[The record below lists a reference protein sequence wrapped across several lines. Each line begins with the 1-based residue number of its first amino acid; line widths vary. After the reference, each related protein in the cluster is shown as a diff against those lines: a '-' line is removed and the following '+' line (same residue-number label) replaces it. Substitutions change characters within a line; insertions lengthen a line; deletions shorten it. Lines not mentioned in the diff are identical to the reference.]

1 MRKEKI
7 VARWFTVLKA
17 CRNKLQPVDYRLN
30 KIKRHDQ
37 VFFVFRGL
45 CKAIHPLRK
54 KFSFPYLNK
63 EQVVLSLCFFISKL
77 WNHHALL
84 TLQERARVSL
94 QIYQVCDQIM
104 ILTVSCSEFRSFF
117 TLKKWGNEECAKLDM
132 HKACDLVF
140 LWSLLI
146 LHGFER
152 IWLCTCFSLE
162 STNAL
167 RMLIKF
173 FSTPNSC
180 HAVSRKWGEE
190 SLLEFEVSE
199 EERSNYS

>member
-1 MRKEKI
+1 MLNWTRKLFTRETFGLFKPSRPRWWWKMRREKI

-30 KIKRHDQ
+30 KIPPIKRHDQ

-54 KFSFPYLNK
+54 KFSFPYLIK

-117 TLKKWGNEECAKLDM
+117 TSSQ
-132 HKACDLVF
+132 HK
-140 LWSLLI
+140 S
-146 LHGFER
+146 
-152 IWLCTCFSLE
+152 
-162 STNAL
+162 
-167 RMLIKF
+167 
-173 FSTPNSC
+173 
-180 HAVSRKWGEE
+180 
-190 SLLEFEVSE
+190 EVMK
-199 EERSNYS
+199 NMKAWYA

>member
-1 MRKEKI
+1 MLNWTRKLFTRETFGLFKPSRPRWWWKMRKEKI

-94 QIYQVCDQIM
+94 QIYQVCDQIL
-104 ILTVSCSEFRSFF
+104 IVSCSEFRR
-117 TLKKWGNEECAKLDM
+117 
-132 HKACDLVF
+132 V
-140 LWSLLI
+140 
-146 LHGFER
+146 
-152 IWLCTCFSLE
+152 WLQANTKV
-162 STNAL
+162 
-167 RMLIKF
+167 R
-173 FSTPNSC
+173 
-180 HAVSRKWGEE
+180 
-190 SLLEFEVSE
+190 
-199 EERSNYS
+199 

>member
-117 TLKKWGNEECAKLDM
+117 ALKKWGNEECAKLDM

-140 LWSLLI
+140 LWSLLNFKWFWTYMAVHLLQSGIHKCATHAHKI
-146 LHGFER
+146 LLNTQLMSRSVTQVRWSIFAR
-152 IWLCTCFSLE
+152 IWSFWTR
-162 STNAL
+162 T
-167 RMLIKF
+167 K
-173 FSTPNSC
+173 
-180 HAVSRKWGEE
+180 
-190 SLLEFEVSE
+190 
-199 EERSNYS
+199 